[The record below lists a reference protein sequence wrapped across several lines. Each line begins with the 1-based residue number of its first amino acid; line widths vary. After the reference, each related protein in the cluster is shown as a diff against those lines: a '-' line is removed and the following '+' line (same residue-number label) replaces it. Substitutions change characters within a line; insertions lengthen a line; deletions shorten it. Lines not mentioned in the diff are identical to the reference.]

1 MPLVTLNF
9 DEPINVSCQVGDTA
23 YYVSTDTTQKTGF
36 TVDTGSIVEIGT
48 IVEITQQSGS
58 STFLD
63 RIIVYST
70 IEGWS
75 GETAARFIF
84 FSKDNK
90 ANLSSPLGYYAS
102 VKMFN
107 NSTEEA
113 EMFTTAVNAFVSSK

>member
-70 IEGWS
+70 IAGWS
-75 GETAARFIF
+75 GSVANRFIF
-84 FSKDNK
+84 FSKNNK

-102 VKMFN
+102 VKMVN